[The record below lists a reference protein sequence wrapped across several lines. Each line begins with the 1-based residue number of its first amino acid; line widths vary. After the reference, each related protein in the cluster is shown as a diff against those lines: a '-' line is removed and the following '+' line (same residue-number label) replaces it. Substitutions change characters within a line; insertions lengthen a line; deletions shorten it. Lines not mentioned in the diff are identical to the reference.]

1 MIFVP
6 RKLNDTQIAE
16 LLFKHTNG
24 TSITALAKEYGIDWT
39 TCKRYIEDSK
49 DLQEKYKTIKNESIT
64 EWLKSHTGQIQGL
77 LDLCID
83 LLPEKLKSSNARDII
98 GAYKI
103 LTETSVNNVEN
114 KPTQNN
120 NALDNLVNAINNIA
134 QLGEDNEK

>member
-1 MIFVP
+1 VP
-6 RKLNDTQIAE
+6 RKFNDTQIAE
-16 LLFKHTNG
+16 LVMKYTNG
-24 TSITALAKEYGIDWT
+24 TSISALSREYGIKWET
-39 TCKRYIEDSK
+39 VKRYINDSK
-49 DLQEKYKTIKNESIT
+49 DLVEKTESIKNESIT
-64 EWLKSHTGQIQGL
+64 EWLKAHTGQIQGL

-98 GAYKI
+98 GAYKV

-134 QLGEDNEK
+134 EMGEEREK

>member
-6 RKLNDTQIAE
+6 RKFNDTQIAE
-16 LLFKHTNG
+16 IIMKHANG
-24 TSITALAKEYGIDWT
+24 TSISALSREYNIARNT
-39 TCKRYIEDSK
+39 IRRYLEENAEIEQACTK
-49 DLQEKYKTIKNESIT
+49 VKNESIT
-64 EWLKSHTGQIQGL
+64 EWLKAHSGQIQGL

-98 GAYKI
+98 GAYKV

-134 QLGEDNEK
+134 EMGEEREK

>member
-1 MIFVP
+1 MP
-6 RKLNDTQIAE
+6 RKFNDTQIAE
-16 LLFKHTNG
+16 LVMKYTNG
-24 TSITALAKEYGIDWT
+24 TSISALSEEYHIGWRT
-39 TCKRYIEDSK
+39 VKRYIESSK
-49 DLQEKYKTIKNESIT
+49 DIADKCISIKNESIT
-64 EWLKSHTGQIQGL
+64 EWLKAHTGQIQGL

-98 GAYKI
+98 GAYKV

-134 QLGEDNEK
+134 EMGEEREK